1 MSLPLASPLGD
12 GSSWARL
19 PYDVEGSQKG
29 LPLTVCKLIWGST
42 GPWSLGRGSCISPW
56 NLEAGETPCS
66 LFFAQGPEARDLVQ
80 KSLSLSSCSLLGS
93 LLWP

>member
-29 LPLTVCKLIWGST
+29 LPLTMCKLIWGST
-42 GPWSLGRGSCISPW
+42 GLGWESCVLPW
-56 NLEAGETPCS
+56 NLEAG
-66 LFFAQGPEARDLVQ
+66 DLHR
-80 KSLSLSSCSLLGS
+80 SLLS
-93 LLWP
+93 DLRA